1 MKKFTLL
8 KQFILFA
15 LLLFI
20 QSKIQAQC
28 SWKSI
33 VNEGF
38 ENTNIISDL
47 IPGTTVHNTP
57 QTFAAHTGTRSMYMN
72 FVNCNGGTGTCAGDK
87 VYERTFSV
95 CPGIPL
101 RFNGWYTTTFSGTQC
116 DVKLVISDGNGL
128 GLDSVQNLVAPYSPV
143 WTNYISNN
151 FTSSTNTIVF
161 TMYTNVDGGN
171 GNDLSVDDF
180 KLEQCVI
187 LNSLIGFNICS
198 NLDSIPLFNAL
209 PNAPVN
215 NGIWQGPSALSGGYL
230 GTFIT
235 GTNSGGTYVYT
246 SSPYGVDSAC
256 PQRIDSIVA
265 VPFPAPVVALIN
277 DTVICT
283 NQSVTIIAGTGAANS
298 YSWSTGATTSSII
311 ASTSGSVNTTT
322 TYVVT
327 VTNQGGCTETDSVT
341 IDFIV
346 CSGMEE
352 NESAAH
358 LSLFPNPA
366 TDQVQIHWNGSLTN
380 DTRFILL
387 DARGRKVLEEMLNS
401 EFQIIRFNGLQ
412 NGIYHYSLIE
422 GSIQKD
428 TGKLYI
434 SATPVK

>member
-1 MKKFTLL
+1 
-8 KQFILFA
+8 
-15 LLLFI
+15 
-20 QSKIQAQC
+20 
-28 SWKSI
+28 
-33 VNEGF
+33 
-38 ENTNIISDL
+38 
-47 IPGTTVHNTP
+47 
-57 QTFAAHTGTRSMYMN
+57 
-72 FVNCNGGTGTCAGDK
+72 
-87 VYERTFSV
+87 
-95 CPGIPL
+95 
-101 RFNGWYTTTFSGTQC
+101 
-116 DVKLVISDGNGL
+116 
-128 GLDSVQNLVAPYSPV
+128 
-143 WTNYISNN
+143 
-151 FTSSTNTIVF
+151 
-161 TMYTNVDGGN
+161 
-171 GNDLSVDDF
+171 
-180 KLEQCVI
+180 VI

-387 DARGRKVLEEMLNS
+387 DARGRKVLEEILNS
-401 EFQIIRFNGLQ
+401 EFQTIRFNGLQ
-412 NGIYHYSLIE
+412 NGIYHYSLQE
-422 GSIQKD
+422 GAIQKD
-428 TGKLYI
+428 AGKLYI
-434 SATPVK
+434 GATPVK